1 MSIDRG
7 MDKKDV
13 ISIYAVEYY
22 SAIKRNKFKSVL
34 VKWMNLEPV
43 IWPDRISHEAAV
55 KLVSRGQGPL
65 KA

>member
-1 MSIDRG
+1 M
-7 MDKKDV
+7 
-13 ISIYAVEYY
+13 EYY
-22 SAIKRNKFKSVL
+22 SDIKRNELEPVL